1 MGAESGLM
9 GHAARALVRIVAT
22 VVVAFAVATAV
33 RYGLVERDDLGSI
46 CQSAASP
53 WWCDLRMLVIRGF
66 LNDAYGLSSLVL
78 AALSVWR
85 RSAVAATLAVAVGT
99 FGMVLY
105 SFMWSGIGMLGG
117 VMVLAR
123 LQGQWQQH
131 AEAEQHAR

>member
-1 MGAESGLM
+1 MGAETGLM
-9 GHAARALVRIVAT
+9 GHATRAFVRIVAT
-22 VVVAFAVATAV
+22 AVVAYAIATAV

-66 LNDAYGLSSLVL
+66 LNDVFGRTSLVL
-78 AALSVWR
+78 AALAIWR
-85 RSAVAATLAVAVGT
+85 RSALAATLAVAIGT

-105 SFMWSGIGMLGG
+105 SFTWSGIGMLGG
-117 VMVLAR
+117 ALVLAR

-131 AEAEQHAR
+131 AQSQQRAG

>member
-1 MGAESGLM
+1 MGSETGLM
-9 GHAARALVRIVAT
+9 GHATRAFVRIVAT
-22 VVVAFAVATAV
+22 VVVAYAIATAV

-66 LNDAYGLSSLVL
+66 LNDVFGRTSLVL
-78 AALSVWR
+78 AALAIWR
-85 RSAVAATLAVAVGT
+85 RSALAATLAVAIGT

-105 SFMWSGIGMLGG
+105 SFTWSGIGMLGG
-117 VMVLAR
+117 ALVLAR

-131 AEAEQHAR
+131 AQSQQRAD

>member
-1 MGAESGLM
+1 MGVESGLM
-9 GHAARALVRIVAT
+9 GHAMRAFARIAAT
-22 VVVAFAVATAV
+22 VTVAYAVAAAV

-66 LNDAYGLSSLVL
+66 LNDVFGLSSVVL
-78 AALSVWR
+78 AALAVWQ
-85 RSAVAATLAVAVGT
+85 RSAPLATLAVAIGT

-105 SFMWSGIGMLGG
+105 GFTWSGIGMLGG
-117 VMVLAR
+117 AMVLAR

-131 AEAEQHAR
+131 TQAE

>member
-1 MGAESGLM
+1 MGPESGLM
-9 GHAARALVRIVAT
+9 GHATRAFVRIAAAI
-22 VVVAFAVATAV
+22 VVASAIAMAV

-66 LNDAYGLSSLVL
+66 LNDVFGRASLVL
-78 AALSVWR
+78 AALAIWR
-85 RSAVAATLAVAVGT
+85 RSALAATLAVAIGT

>member
-1 MGAESGLM
+1 MGSETGLM
-9 GHAARALVRIVAT
+9 GHATRAFVRIVAT
-22 VVVAFAVATAV
+22 VVVAYAIATAV

-66 LNDAYGLSSLVL
+66 LNDVFGRTSLVL
-78 AALSVWR
+78 AALAIWR
-85 RSAVAATLAVAVGT
+85 RSALAATLAVAIGT

-105 SFMWSGIGMLGG
+105 SFTWSGIGMLGG
-117 VMVLAR
+117 ALVLAR

-131 AEAEQHAR
+131 SQSQQRAG

>member
-9 GHAARALVRIVAT
+9 GHATRAFVRIVAT
-22 VVVAFAVATAV
+22 VVVAYAIATAI
-33 RYGLVERDDLGSI
+33 RFGLVERDDLGSI

-66 LNDAYGLSSLVL
+66 LDDVYGRASLVL
-78 AALSVWR
+78 AALAIWR
-85 RSAVAATLAVAVGT
+85 RSAVAATLAVAIGT

-105 SFMWSGIGMLGG
+105 SFTWSGIGMLGG
-117 VMVLAR
+117 ALVLAR

-131 AEAEQHAR
+131 AQSEQHAR

>member
-1 MGAESGLM
+1 MGAELGLM
-9 GHAARALVRIVAT
+9 RHATRAFVRIAAT
-22 VVVAFAVATAV
+22 IVVAYAIATAV

-66 LNDAYGLSSLVL
+66 LNDAYGLSSLIL

-85 RSAVAATLAVAVGT
+85 RSAIAATLAVAVGT

-105 SFMWSGIGMLGG
+105 SFMWSGVGMLGG
-117 VMVLAR
+117 AMVLAR

-131 AEAEQHAR
+131 AQSHQHAR

>member
-9 GHAARALVRIVAT
+9 RHAMRAFAQIVAT
-22 VVVAFAVATAV
+22 VVVAYAIATAV

-66 LNDAYGLSSLVL
+66 LNDAFGRASLVL
-78 AALSVWR
+78 AALAIWR
-85 RSAVAATLAVAVGT
+85 RSVVAATLAVAIGT

-105 SFMWSGIGMLGG
+105 SFTWSGIGVLGG
-117 VMVLAR
+117 ALVLAR

-131 AEAEQHAR
+131 AQAEQRAR

>member
-1 MGAESGLM
+1 MGSETGLM
-9 GHAARALVRIVAT
+9 GHATRAFVRIVAT
-22 VVVAFAVATAV
+22 VVIAYAIATAV

-66 LNDAYGLSSLVL
+66 LNDVFGRTSLVL
-78 AALSVWR
+78 AALAIWR
-85 RSAVAATLAVAVGT
+85 RSALAATLAVAIGT

-105 SFMWSGIGMLGG
+105 SFTWSGIGMLGG
-117 VMVLAR
+117 ALVLAR

-131 AEAEQHAR
+131 AQSQQRAG

>member
-1 MGAESGLM
+1 MGAELGLM
-9 GHAARALVRIVAT
+9 RHATRAFVRIAAT
-22 VVVAFAVATAV
+22 IVVAYAIATAV

-66 LNDAYGLSSLVL
+66 LNDAYGLSSLIL

-85 RSAVAATLAVAVGT
+85 RSAIAATLAVAVGT

-117 VMVLAR
+117 AMVLAR

-131 AEAEQHAR
+131 AQSHQHAR

>member
-1 MGAESGLM
+1 
-9 GHAARALVRIVAT
+9 VRPCRQAT
-22 VVVAFAVATAV
+22 ERRQEPAVVVAYAIATAV

-66 LNDAYGLSSLVL
+66 LNDVFGRASLAL
-78 AALSVWR
+78 AALAIWR
-85 RSAVAATLAVAVGT
+85 RSALAATLAVAIGT

-105 SFMWSGIGMLGG
+105 SFSWSGIGMLGG
-117 VMVLAR
+117 ALVLAR

-131 AEAEQHAR
+131 AQSQQRAR

>member
-1 MGAESGLM
+1 MGAETGLM
-9 GHAARALVRIVAT
+9 GHATQAFVRIVAT
-22 VVVAFAVATAV
+22 VVVAYAIATAA

-66 LNDAYGLSSLVL
+66 LNDVFGRASLVL
-78 AALSVWR
+78 AALAIWR
-85 RSAVAATLAVAVGT
+85 RSALAATLAVAIGT

-105 SFMWSGIGMLGG
+105 SFTWSGIGMLGG
-117 VMVLAR
+117 ALVLAR

-131 AEAEQHAR
+131 AQSQQRAG

>member
-1 MGAESGLM
+1 MGPESGLM
-9 GHAARALVRIVAT
+9 GHATRAFVRIAAT
-22 VVVAFAVATAV
+22 IVVAYAIATAV

-66 LNDAYGLSSLVL
+66 LNDVFGRASLVL
-78 AALSVWR
+78 AALAIWR
-85 RSAVAATLAVAVGT
+85 RSAVAATLAVAIGT

-105 SFMWSGIGMLGG
+105 SFTWSGIGVLGG
-117 VMVLAR
+117 ALVLAR

-131 AEAEQHAR
+131 AQAEQRAR

>member
-9 GHAARALVRIVAT
+9 RLATRAFVQIVAT
-22 VVVAFAVATAV
+22 VVLAYAIATAV

-66 LNDAYGLSSLVL
+66 LHDVFGRASLVL
-78 AALSVWR
+78 AALAIWR
-85 RSAVAATLAVAVGT
+85 RSSLAATLAVAIGT

-105 SFMWSGIGMLGG
+105 SFTWSGIGMLGG
-117 VMVLAR
+117 AMVLAR

-131 AEAEQHAR
+131 AQAEQRAR